1 MAKVES
7 VRTRMLDRLVNICKA
22 ERGGAYYVRRGP
34 INWAEFPWHRH
45 SQAISILTPE
55 FTILQ
60 PVRQQMNVTMDLVQ
74 KMPME
79 SMIMDSET
87 EETHGFDDNEIEGLV
102 FDGEQILR
110 QFMES
115 TDPLF
120 PSDTLVLNLDLLNVD
135 VTEMTNTDFSIQG
148 IMISFTVQY

>member
-1 MAKVES
+1 
-7 VRTRMLDRLVNICKA
+7 
-22 ERGGAYYVRRGP
+22 
-34 INWAEFPWHRH
+34 
-45 SQAISILTPE
+45 
-55 FTILQ
+55 
-60 PVRQQMNVTMDLVQ
+60 
-74 KMPME
+74 
-79 SMIMDSET
+79 MIMDSET
-87 EETHGFDDNEIEGLV
+87 DETHGFDDNEIEGLV